1 MKKRDAKGRFSK
13 DDGDESNN
21 LILTILTF
29 TTILKW
35 ISITLVLLPWLIII
49 SKFNVFQKLEIIF
62 DILYKERNEENADN
76 VENGKKVVYFIS

>member
-1 MKKRDAKGRFSK
+1 MKKKDAKGRFSK

-21 LILTILTF
+21 LILTIPTF

-49 SKFNVFQKLEIIF
+49 SKFNIFQKLEIIF

-76 VENGKKVVYFIS
+76 VENGKKSGLFY

>member
-13 DDGDESNN
+13 DDGDKSNN

-29 TTILKW
+29 TPILKW

-49 SKFNVFQKLEIIF
+49 SKFNIFQKLEIIF

-76 VENGKKVVYFIS
+76 VENGKKSGLFY

>member
-21 LILTILTF
+21 LILTIPTF

-76 VENGKKVVYFIS
+76 VENGKKSGLFY

>member
-21 LILTILTF
+21 LILTIPTF

-35 ISITLVLLPWLIII
+35 ITITLVLFPWIIII
-49 SKFNVFQKLEIIF
+49 SKFNIFQKLEIIF

-76 VENGKKVVYFIS
+76 VENGKKSGLFY